1 MPEKIFIF
9 DTTLRDG
16 EQSPGCSLNLD
27 EKLQMARQLDRLGVD
42 IMEVGFPITSEGDC
56 EAVRAISAE
65 IRARVPGMGGVMLST
80 HTHDDLG
87 MAVANTLAGLRGGAR
102 QVECTVNGI
111 GERAGNASLEEIVML
126 IQLRRD
132 ALPFATDIRTE
143 ELYASSQLLSRLT
156 GVAVQR
162 NKAVVGRNA
171 FAHEAGIHQDGVL
184 KNASTYEIMTPQ
196 SVGAPSNHIVLG
208 KHSGRHALSKRYEE
222 LGSPLTK
229 PELERAYELFCRLAD
244 RKKQVYDAD
253 LFAILDGGFEQL
265 PETFKLRLVQ
275 SVASSDGR

>member
-1 MPEKIFIF
+1 MF
-9 DTTLRDG
+9 
-16 EQSPGCSLNLD
+16 
-27 EKLQMARQLDRLGVD
+27 
-42 IMEVGFPITSEGDC
+42 
-56 EAVRAISAE
+56 AE
-65 IRARVPGMGGVMLST
+65 IRARVPGMEGVMLST

-132 ALPFATDIRTE
+132 ALPFATD
-143 ELYASSQLLSRLT
+143 
-156 GVAVQR
+156 
-162 NKAVVGRNA
+162 
-171 FAHEAGIHQDGVL
+171 
-184 KNASTYEIMTPQ
+184 M
-196 SVGAPSNHIVLG
+196 
-208 KHSGRHALSKRYEE
+208 RYEE

-244 RKKQVYDAD
+244 RKKQVYDED
-253 LFAILDGGFEQL
+253 LFAILDEGFEHL

-275 SVASSDGR
+275 SVASSDGRSTAAVELEKDGQVFHDSATAEGPCDAAFRSIDRITGVPGRILDFTVHTVGLGTNGVAEVFIRPSFD